1 MDRRAFLKS
10 SSLTAAAAMLAS
22 AGLKPASAQ
31 GDETYTMVTFL
42 SGIDYWKDCYR
53 GMQDAAEFLK
63 VKATYTGTPE
73 YDITAE
79 VRVLEETIAQ
89 NPAGILVTVANP
101 EALQQPINAAIEA
114 GIPVVTFDADSPLS
128 NRYSFVGTG
137 NYYAGVVAA
146 RYIGPLVKSGKVAAI
161 TRPSQGNLA
170 QRTAG
175 FRDTLKAEFK
185 DVVLEDS
192 AIIDNEGSPTVTA
205 TKLAALLQAEPDI
218 KGIFSTSAEAA
229 VGASQALREASKIAD
244 VSHIGFDYDEATL
257 DLIDKGDLG
266 ATLAQGTWQMGFWG
280 LLFAYMVRNNKI
292 ESVSDW
298 KAAGI
303 SPLPPNVDTGVV
315 VIKKDNS
322 KYWRAAK

>member
-1 MDRRAFLKS
+1 MNRRDFLKS
-10 SSLTAAAAMLAS
+10 STAATAAALLAS
-22 AGLKPASAQ
+22 HGLSRAHAQ
-31 GDETYTMVTFL
+31 GDQTYSMVTFL

-53 GMQDAAEFLK
+53 GMQDAAEYLG
-63 VKATYTGTPE
+63 VKTAYTGTPE

-79 VRVLEETIAQ
+79 VRVLEETLAQ
-89 NPAGILVTVANP
+89 QPAGVLVTVSNAD
-101 EALQQPINAAIEA
+101 ALKQPIDAAIDG
-114 GIPVVTFDADSPLS
+114 GIPLVTFDADSPLS
-128 NRYSFVGTG
+128 KRYSFVGTG

-146 RYIGPLVKSGKVAAI
+146 RYIGPLVGSGKVGVV

-175 FRDTLKAEFK
+175 FKDTLAAEFPTVTL
-185 DVVLEDS
+185 DDS
-192 AIIDNEGSPTVTA
+192 MIIDNEGSTTVTA
-205 TKLAALLQAEPDI
+205 TKTSALLQAEPDL
-218 KGIFSTSAEAA
+218 KGFFSTSAEAA
-229 VGASQALREASKIAD
+229 VGVSQALREASRISD

-257 DLIDKGDLG
+257 DLIDRGELG

-280 LLFAYMVRNNKI
+280 MLFLYMVHNTKI

-315 VIKKDNS
+315 VINKDNS
-322 KYWRAAK
+322 KYWRSAK